1 MIRHLHPTDSPRLL
15 TFKQAAGRAEAF
27 SLAQALQGTPR
38 QFSSVQYAGIALSPR
53 AWENCWI
60 KTDRARVQ
68 TVVRAGPRAGPLA
81 WEVRDLYVRRSYVS
95 EAWDVLEQLAIPA
108 GRSGARR
115 IFIRV
120 LEGSPVYDQA
130 RRAGYSPTGVE
141 TLYRAP
147 SVAGAF
153 ARLGAEGAGLDLRP
167 RTSADEGTLFRL
179 YCSTTP
185 VTSRIGWGQVT
196 EEWAHAAE
204 RPVKQLRE
212 RVLDDGAGRTTALVQ
227 TADLPVGRYF
237 STVWSHDCK
246 ADAASL
252 LAAALGDARSDA
264 AAVTLVPAH
273 ASGLHGLLEESGFV
287 PEATFAVLVKVLA
300 APVMETRRAMAA
312 VG

>member
-15 TFKQAAGRAEAF
+15 TFKQSAGRAEAF
-27 SLAQALQGTPR
+27 SLAQALQGTAR

-68 TVVRAGPRAGPLA
+68 AVVRAGPRSGPLA

-120 LEGSPVYDQA
+120 FEGSPLYDQA
-130 RRAGYSPTGVE
+130 RRAGYSPVGDE
-141 TLYRAP
+141 TLYSAP
-147 SVAGAF
+147 SVGAV
-153 ARLGAEGAGLDLRP
+153 AASLGIDNTIEMRP
-167 RTSADEGTLFRL
+167 RTSADEGALFRL

-185 VTSRIGWGQVT
+185 VTSRLGWGQVT
-196 EEWAHAAE
+196 EEWAHASE
-204 RPVKQLRE
+204 RPAKQLRE
-212 RVLDDGAGRTTALVQ
+212 QVLDDGAGHVTALVQ
-227 TADLPVGRYF
+227 TADLQAGRYF
-237 STVWSHDCK
+237 SAVWSHDCE

-252 LAAALGDARSDA
+252 VAAALADARPDA

-273 ASGLHGLLEESGFV
+273 ASGLHGLLAETGFAAT
-287 PEATFAVLVKVLA
+287 ATFSVLVKVLA
-300 APVMETRRAMAA
+300 APVLETRRTMAA